1 MSRIDL
7 LKTNKLDTSGGVPSV
22 KKWQTGLF
30 TGLNIYC
37 SPSHLTAKLTKH
49 ICDIYNSSEKVQL
62 QLYSSM
68 NLSSLR
74 SKRTLWNQLS
84 FVSVGECD
92 PPGPP
97 ASDRAF
103 RRSEIMGIIGCL

>member
-49 ICDIYNSSEKVQL
+49 ICDIYNSSEKSTIAVVQFNEFEFTPV
-62 QLYSSM
+62 QE
-68 NLSSLR
+68 
-74 SKRTLWNQLS
+74 NQLS
-84 FVSVGECD
+84 FVSVGERA